1 MKRKVLAMLVPALLV
16 AGAANAAEIYN
27 KNGNKLDLYGK
38 MVGERILTDRE
49 NGEKGDNSQDTSYA
63 RVGVKGE
70 TQINPELTGYGQFEL
85 DLESYARVGV
95 KGETQ
100 INPELTGYGQFELD
114 LEASNRHNPDQTR
127 LAYAGLSYKDFG
139 SFDYGRNVGVAYD
152 AEAFTDMFVE
162 WGGDS
167 WAGTDLFMTNRT
179 NGVATYR
186 NTDFFGMVEG
196 LNFAL
201 QYQGKNEGT
210 GNYKANGDGHGL
222 SVTYTIDGF
231 SFAGAYA
238 NSDRTDFQS
247 SDSKGEKAEVW
258 ALSTKYDANNVYA
271 AVMYGESHN
280 MNSDDG
286 DVVNKTQNFEAVL
299 QYQFDFGLRP
309 SIGST
314 SVCVHPSVTPILKHW
329 T

>member
-85 DLESYARVGV
+85 DLE
-95 KGETQ
+95 
-100 INPELTGYGQFELD
+100 
-114 LEASNRHNPDQTR
+114 ASNRHNPDQTR

-162 WGGDS
+162 W
-167 WAGTDLFMTNRT
+167 A
-179 NGVATYR
+179 VI
-186 NTDFFGMVEG
+186 
-196 LNFAL
+196 
-201 QYQGKNEGT
+201 
-210 GNYKANGDGHGL
+210 HGL
-222 SVTYTIDGF
+222 
-231 SFAGAYA
+231 
-238 NSDRTDFQS
+238 
-247 SDSKGEKAEVW
+247 
-258 ALSTKYDANNVYA
+258 
-271 AVMYGESHN
+271 
-280 MNSDDG
+280 
-286 DVVNKTQNFEAVL
+286 VL
-299 QYQFDFGLRP
+299 TC
-309 SIGST
+309 S
-314 SVCVHPSVTPILKHW
+314 
-329 T
+329 

>member
-27 KNGNKLDLYGK
+27 KNGNKVELYGK

-49 NGEKGDNSQDTSYA
+49 SGEKGDNSQDT
-63 RVGVKGE
+63 
-70 TQINPELTGYGQFEL
+70 
-85 DLESYARVGV
+85 SYARVGV

-196 LNFAL
+196 VWVHHIL
-201 QYQGKNEGT
+201 QF
-210 GNYKANGDGHGL
+210 L
-222 SVTYTIDGF
+222 F
-231 SFAGAYA
+231 SFKIYSTGVISASALWGLLLLYSTRYSASFWL
-238 NSDRTDFQS
+238 NSARS
-247 SDSKGEKAEVW
+247 SKSKIS
-258 ALSTKYDANNVYA
+258 LNSINCSLNVRLKRSQIA
-271 AVMYGESHN
+271 
-280 MNSDDG
+280 
-286 DVVNKTQNFEAVL
+286 FI
-299 QYQFDFGLRP
+299 FG
-309 SIGST
+309 
-314 SVCVHPSVTPILKHW
+314 V
-329 T
+329 